1 MSATAAADYINL
13 IRCLQSSS
21 PTWHYPCAKG
31 GGARLSFAHAG
42 LEACSCL
49 YYICLLICWWWAQ
62 WCCELWLGSVEKS
75 ERGGRLRPRGA
86 PARSAAE
93 KRRAKNS
100 KGGGAARDP
109 PNALGVPLTG
119 DHCFGRRGAVPAQ
132 AGEKRPRWARRANPC
147 HETNAGAP
155 GAVSSQLSGAIRE
168 RISRRVPGSRRG

>member
-1 MSATAAADYINL
+1 MSSRRVPALCENRDSQFSQSAGTAPTPGAVVGAVVSATAAADYINL
-13 IRCLQSSS
+13 IKCLQSSS

-49 YYICLLICWWWAQ
+49 LYLSAYICWWWAQ

-119 DHCFGRRGAVPAQ
+119 DHCFGRRGAPPAQ
-132 AGEKRPRWARRANPC
+132 AGEKQSKWAWA
-147 HETNAGAP
+147 
-155 GAVSSQLSGAIRE
+155 
-168 RISRRVPGSRRG
+168 

>member
-1 MSATAAADYINL
+1 MVGAVVSATAAADDINL
-13 IRCLQSSS
+13 ISLNACNHQVRRGITPAPRGEVRAS
-21 PTWHYPCAKG
+21 
-31 GGARLSFAHAG
+31 RLLTLDSKLAA
-42 LEACSCL
+42 A
-49 YYICLLICWWWAQ
+49 YYICLLMCWWWAQ

-119 DHCFGRRGAVPAQ
+119 DHCSGRRGAPPAQ
-132 AGEKRPRWARRANPC
+132 AGEKQSKWAWA
-147 HETNAGAP
+147 
-155 GAVSSQLSGAIRE
+155 
-168 RISRRVPGSRRG
+168 